1 MIIFSFVR
9 LSVKTCNFLLYSF
22 PAPTDLDS
30 GAEDEDV
37 LMNVD
42 SQSDVEVEG
51 EPLMEDDWVT
61 LNWPVPNAGAAAG
74 PGPGQVPIDLPHNIA
89 FPLSFSLIINCSF
102 PWTFSIYVG
111 INLKTLQT

>member
-1 MIIFSFVR
+1 M
-9 LSVKTCNFLLYSF
+9 
-22 PAPTDLDS
+22 
-30 GAEDEDV
+30 

-74 PGPGQVPIDLPHNIA
+74 PGPGQVLIDLPQNIA
-89 FPLSFSLIINCSF
+89 FPLSFSLKINCAF
-102 PWTFSIYVG
+102 LF
-111 INLKTLQT
+111 TLA

>member
-89 FPLSFSLIINCSF
+89 FPLSFSLKINCAF
-102 PWTFSIYVG
+102 LF
-111 INLKTLQT
+111 TLA

>member
-51 EPLMEDDWVT
+51 KPLMEDDWVT

-102 PWTFSIYVG
+102 PF
-111 INLKTLQT
+111 TLA